1 MDLYCIPGTVRA
13 SLAFYNTPGEIDR
26 LTAGIRKA
34 TKLLG

>member
-13 SLAFYNTPGEIDR
+13 SLAFYNTPEEIDR

-34 TKLLG
+34 VTLLG